1 MNEKPETGEDPKE
14 PETGEESEE
23 TAFQPSQFGKGAASA
38 GPPDVGPDAARDAAA
53 PSPVAPAEAPAEAEE
68 EGTVFAASPGA
79 PIAPAT
85 GAPAPPPAPDAEEGT
100 IFAAPGPGPGV
111 QTPPISSAPAY
122 TPTPS
127 PPPMAP
133 PPASA
138 RGGKPASIE
147 VGTVL
152 NHMFEVKRFLARGGM
167 GEVFEGVN
175 IASGERVAIKMIL
188 PELAA
193 DPNVM
198 AMFQKEAQAL
208 TQLSH
213 PAVVRYR
220 GFALEPQLGFYYIA
234 TGFIDGQNLSDLLG
248 KSSMTEDELFSL
260 TRRLAEGLREAHE
273 LGVVHRDISPD
284 NVILDADRLDRPKII
299 DFGIVK
305 ETDPG
310 SKTIIGDGFAGKPS
324 YVAPEQLGDF
334 DKQVGPWSDVYSL
347 ALVTLAMAQGC
358 KPDLGGLP
366 AESIMKRRNGVDTSA
381 VPDRLR
387 PVIDRML
394 VADPQKRLR
403 SMDDVIAALD
413 KALAGKAPKKP
424 KKAKAAPP
432 ASASGFDR
440 PARAL
445 PPAKVLLGV
454 GTAVAIAL
462 IAGIGYLASGGSDD
476 ATDAPATQQAASG
489 TAKVPLEQVDAAVQA
504 ALPAIPCSWM
514 TVETAPTGGGYSI
527 NGTGVAGSP
536 LDAENGI
543 LQAARKLG
551 VEPGTDF
558 SGIARIDQSYCPIL
572 DELNKFRAGPPIR
585 MTRKQPEYELEML
598 DKSDY
603 AGQVGAQVVT
613 DLSLDGIV
621 GDFSIYSIERQNNI
635 EQSIPS
641 RQVLQDYVAAGGPD
655 AQKLPGIENY
665 RLSPYTNAKPGWA
678 GLVLITGKGGFT
690 PDALSDLVSPAGK
703 TAFEARAK
711 ANDWKVQMIWYK
723 FIDNQPNGVAGT
735 IPTAPS
741 PAASPPTA
749 P

>member
-1 MNEKPETGEDPKE
+1 MGDEDEKDETV
-14 PETGEESEE
+14 
-23 TAFQPSQFGKGAASA
+23 FQPSQFGGT
-38 GPPDVGPDAARDAAA
+38 
-53 PSPVAPAEAPAEAEE
+53 PADGEPAE
-68 EGTVFAASPGA
+68 EGTVFAANPVSTTTPSAPSAAPSPL
-79 PIAPAT
+79 
-85 GAPAPPPAPDAEEGT
+85 APPPADAEEGT
-100 IFAAPGPGPGV
+100 VFAAPAAAPPAA
-111 QTPPISSAPAY
+111 TPR
-122 TPTPS
+122 PS
-127 PPPMAP
+127 PPPMTAP
-133 PPASA
+133 PPQVVRGKSA
-138 RGGKPASIE
+138 ASIE

-167 GEVFEGVN
+167 GEVFEGFN
-175 IASGERVAIKMIL
+175 IASAERVAIKTIL

-220 GFALEPQLGFYYIA
+220 GFALEPTLGLYYIA
-234 TGFIDGQNLSDLLG
+234 TGFIEGSNLSDLLG
-248 KSSMTEDELFSL
+248 KSTLSEDELFGL
-260 TRRLAEGLREAHE
+260 TRKLAEGLREAHE

-284 NVILDADRLDRPKII
+284 NVLLDGDRLDRPKII

-324 YVAPEQLGDF
+324 YVAPEQMGDF

-347 ALVTLAMAQGC
+347 ALVTLAMAKGS

-366 AESIMKRRNGVDTSA
+366 AEAIMKRRAGVDTS
-381 VPDRLR
+381 PIPGRLR

-403 SMDDVIAALD
+403 SMDEVIAALD
-413 KALAGKAPKKP
+413 QAKAGKAPKPRKP
-424 KKAKAAPP
+424 AKTPNAAKSSSAPGKIGA
-432 ASASGFDR
+432 ASK
-440 PARAL
+440 L
-445 PPAKVLLGV
+445 PPKPVLFG
-454 GTAVAIAL
+454 GGAVVVIAL
-462 IAGIGYLASGGSDD
+462 LAGIGYLASGGSKPEPST
-476 ATDAPATQQAASG
+476 APTVAPAPSNVTLQ
-489 TAKVPLEQVDAAVQA
+489 QVDGAVQA

-514 TVETAPTGGGYSI
+514 TVDIKPDGGGYSVT
-527 NGTGVAGSP
+527 GTGVAGSP

-543 LQAARKLG
+543 LKAAQKLG

-558 SGIARIDQSYCPIL
+558 AGIASIDQSYCPIL

-585 MTRKQPEYELEML
+585 MTRSQPEYELSML

-613 DLSLDGIV
+613 DLSLDGID
-621 GDFSIYSIERQNNI
+621 GDFSLYSIERQNNI

-641 RQVLQDYVAAGGPD
+641 RKMLQDYVAGGGSD
-655 AQKLPGIENY
+655 AQKLPGIEKY
-665 RLSPYTNAKPGWA
+665 RLSPYTNAKPGWS

-690 PDALSDLVSPAGK
+690 ADALSDLVTPAGK
-703 TAFEARAK
+703 AAFEQRARA
-711 ANDWKVQMIWYK
+711 NGWKVQMVWYK
-723 FIDNQPNGVAGT
+723 FVDNQPDAAG
-735 IPTAPS
+735 APS
-741 PAASPPTA
+741 AGA
-749 P
+749 

>member
-1 MNEKPETGEDPKE
+1 MSDEPDETV
-14 PETGEESEE
+14 
-23 TAFQPSQFGKGAASA
+23 FQPSQLGTPPKEPPA
-38 GPPDVGPDAARDAAA
+38 GPEPTPA
-53 PSPVAPAEAPAEAEE
+53 PPPPPSSGDDE
-68 EGTVFAASPGA
+68 EGTVFAAPGSP
-79 PIAPAT
+79 PAAAAAHT
-85 GAPAPPPAPDAEEGT
+85 PQPAPAP
-100 IFAAPGPGPGV
+100 
-111 QTPPISSAPAY
+111 APAM
-122 TPTPS
+122 T
-127 PPPMAP
+127 M

-138 RGGKPASIE
+138 RSSSGSGASIE

-175 IASGERVAIKMIL
+175 IASGERLAIKTIL

-220 GFALEPQLGFYYIA
+220 GFALEPTLGLYYIA

-248 KSSMTEDELFSL
+248 KSTLTEDELFGL
-260 TRRLAEGLREAHE
+260 TRRLAEGLGEAHE

-284 NVILDADRLDRPKII
+284 NVILDGDRLDRPKII

-334 DKQVGPWSDVYSL
+334 DKQVGPWTDVYAL
-347 ALVTLAMAQGC
+347 ALVTLAMAQGR

-366 AESIMKRRNGVDTSA
+366 AEAIMKRRNGVDTSA
-381 VPDRLR
+381 VPGRLR
-387 PVIDRML
+387 AVIDRML

-403 SMDDVIAALD
+403 SMDEVIAALD
-413 KALAGKAPKKP
+413 QAKAGKAPRP
-424 KKAKAAPP
+424 KKVARPKAEKAARTTTPG
-432 ASASGFDR
+432 AGAK
-440 PARAL
+440 L
-445 PPAKVLLGV
+445 PPKPVLIGGGAVLG
-454 GTAVAIAL
+454 IAL
-462 IAGIGYLASGGSDD
+462 LAGIGYLASGGNED
-476 ATDAPATQQAASG
+476 AADPAVAAGPAAAPAGVS
-489 TAKVPLEQVDAAVQA
+489 LEQVDAAVQQ

-514 TVETAPTGGGYSI
+514 TVETKADGGGYAVAAS
-527 NGTGVAGSP
+527 GVAGSP

-543 LQAARKLG
+543 LQAAQKLK

-558 SGIARIDQSYCPIL
+558 AGIAKIDQSYCPVL

-585 MTRKQPEYELEML
+585 ISRSQPEYELATI
-598 DKSDY
+598 DSTVGSQY
-603 AGQVGAQVVT
+603 AGQIGAQVVI
-613 DLSLDGIV
+613 DLALDGIA
-621 GDFSIYSIERQNNI
+621 GDYSLYSIEQGNNI

-641 RQVLQDYVAAGGPD
+641 RAVLQAAASGGSPD

-678 GLVLITGKGGFT
+678 GLVLLTGKGGFS

-703 TAFEARAK
+703 AAFEAKAK
-711 ANDWKVQMIWYK
+711 ANDWKVQMVWYK
-723 FIDNQPNGVAGT
+723 FVDNQPN
-735 IPTAPS
+735 
-741 PAASPPTA
+741 
-749 P
+749 